1 MSVRTLPRLAWLV
14 AAMSAAIVEVNAV
27 RSASAQGVVPNPEF
41 DVAAVAEWTGDIA
54 SLAWSQTDPD
64 CVPANASGSLLVSPA
79 DLQTPATAFLCV
91 AAPPAGGWN
100 FSFVVRAECEE
111 VVQGILRYYSEP
123 ACGGTFLGSEETG
136 GTTLGGSWDQAEL
149 APTAPPLGTQS
160 IWIGLKLSQSITSMC
175 DARFDKI
182 HLGSGI
188 PLLRS
193 GFETG
198 SSACRWSATVP

>member
-1 MSVRTLPRLAWLV
+1 MTA
-14 AAMSAAIVEVNAV
+14 
-27 RSASAQGVVPNPEF
+27 EF
-41 DVAAVAEWTGDIA
+41 TSD
-54 SLAWSQTDPD
+54 S
-64 CVPANASGSLLVSPA
+64 
-79 DLQTPATAFLCV
+79 TPT
-91 AAPPAGGWN
+91 
-100 FSFVVRAECEE
+100 S
-111 VVQGILRYYSEP
+111 S
-123 ACGGTFLGSEETG
+123 
-136 GTTLGGSWDQAEL
+136 TLGGSWDQAEL
-149 APTAPPLGTQS
+149 APTAPPFGTQS